1 MRLKILK
8 ICCHRP
14 YIVRLPTNCMDLTE
28 KTIESIRMKP
38 NHRKHSNKK
47 VRHHHSA
54 GNEPKHRIAKIKY
67 IGVEFDP
74 VKIGACEKEVNAAL
88 SQGYEPIRDVDTAR
102 GIVLVMGLWEK
113 VK

>member
-1 MRLKILK
+1 
-8 ICCHRP
+8 
-14 YIVRLPTNCMDLTE
+14 MDLTE

-47 VRHHHSA
+47 VRHRHSA
-54 GNEPKHRIAKIKY
+54 GKGHQHRITKIKY

-74 VKIGACEKEVNAAL
+74 AKIGACEKEVNDAL

-102 GIVLVMGLWEK
+102 GIVLVMGLWEQ

>member
-1 MRLKILK
+1 MRLKILQ
-8 ICCHRP
+8 ICCHRLN
-14 YIVRLPTNCMDLTE
+14 IVSLLVNDMDLTE

-38 NHRKHSNKK
+38 NNRKQSKSKK
-47 VRHHHSA
+47 HNQRSA
-54 GNEPKHRIAKIKY
+54 DDAHQHRIAKIKY

-74 VKIGACEKEVNAAL
+74 VKIAACEKEVNAAL